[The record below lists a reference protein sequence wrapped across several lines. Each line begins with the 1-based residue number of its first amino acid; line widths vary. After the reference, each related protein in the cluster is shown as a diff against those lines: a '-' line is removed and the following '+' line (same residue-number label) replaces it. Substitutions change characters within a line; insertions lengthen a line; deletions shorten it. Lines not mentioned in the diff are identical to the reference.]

1 MSTSLTHGFLFA
13 DLRGYTSYLDRRG
26 AVAASALLDRFR
38 ALVRSAVAA
47 HNGAEIRTE
56 GDSFYVVFPSA
67 SMAVACA
74 LEIVRAAADDVVH
87 DDPILVGVGV
97 HAGEALE
104 TPEGPVGTAVNIAAR
119 LCAIAGP
126 GEVVVS
132 DTVRALTRSVGSA
145 GFVALGR
152 KPIKGLD
159 ESLSLYRAV
168 PAGTVVARPRRR
180 RLPLAAAGTAGLAA
194 VALLGFVLAA
204 TRLGPSPA
212 ASADPGAAASVS
224 AEASP
229 DPSPLPTGRYTS
241 TRFAVPFSI
250 DLGEGWDLR
259 GDTADL
265 VVFEHDEFP
274 YGAIGIGIVA
284 ASLDP
289 PCPTSEPV
297 FIGERPVDLIDW
309 LTTLDWLDAEVPRPH
324 NIGRY
329 VGRAVDIEIPTSDRW
344 TCPEGRREAVH
355 LFRLGEPPR
364 GGEFGETLEAAV
376 GERWRIIAVDADGR
390 TIMVAIGSPYDDV
403 ATLWTLTEPLIQT
416 LEFAER

>member
-1 MSTSLTHGFLFA
+1 
-13 DLRGYTSYLDRRG
+13 
-26 AVAASALLDRFR
+26 
-38 ALVRSAVAA
+38 
-47 HNGAEIRTE
+47 
-56 GDSFYVVFPSA
+56 
-67 SMAVACA
+67 
-74 LEIVRAAADDVVH
+74 
-87 DDPILVGVGV
+87 
-97 HAGEALE
+97 
-104 TPEGPVGTAVNIAAR
+104 
-119 LCAIAGP
+119 
-126 GEVVVS
+126 VS
-132 DTVRALTRSVGSA
+132 DTVRALTRSVGNA

-309 LTTLDWLDAEVPRPH
+309 LTTRDWLDAEVPRPH